1 MAFHSAWIG
10 DALGIRPQFDR
21 EYSVITSDS
30 RKANRGSIFIAL
42 PGDQFDGHDFIRA
55 AVQSGAEAV
64 ISDRNRIPSA
74 LPANVEVFAVDDT
87 VKAYRA
93 LAHAWRNTFTIPFI
107 CVAGSVGKTTTKELL
122 SAILRG
128 RYREV
133 ISTAGSQNGF
143 IGIPMTLLSIPS
155 TADMAVIEVG
165 IDEPGAM
172 VQHIEL
178 VSPTHSLLTA
188 IGPEHLE
195 KLIDLKTVAHEEGL
209 ALSLTAEKGGTVIVR
224 LDDEWIRE
232 ISNRLPSDA
241 HFWTC
246 RMKSEVGESDAGKK
260 ALLSTSVR
268 GEYIVE
274 QEVLRVTL
282 ADGSGFELALPLPGA
297 HNAGNL
303 LVAVTT
309 ACALS
314 LSPIEIQRGLSTFR
328 GVSGRSE
335 LKVLPGPT
343 PVLCDYYNANP
354 TSVEAGLD
362 VLSGLA
368 TKYHSKRKIAVLGDM
383 LELGPNEESFHRGL
397 ADKIRSTGVDSLFL
411 YGERMKW
418 LFQELSEHP
427 SSRKLSLHHF
437 TTHENLAN
445 SLAEEVQSGDAI
457 LVKGSR
463 GMKMELVWDA
473 AWKKIEPVFL
483 GEATVTGRLT

>member
-1 MAFHSAWIG
+1 MAFQSAWVG
-10 DALGIRPQFDR
+10 DTLSIQAQFDR
-21 EYSVITSDS
+21 AYSSITSDS
-30 RKANRGSIFIAL
+30 RKANGGSIFIAL
-42 PGDQFDGHDFIRA
+42 PGEKFDGHDFIHA

-64 ISDRNRIPSA
+64 IADRNRLPSA
-74 LPANVEVFAVDDT
+74 LPANVEVFAVDDS

-93 LAHAWRNTFTIPFI
+93 LAHAWRKTFSIPFI

-128 RYREV
+128 RYRDV
-133 ISTAGSQNGF
+133 ISTVGSQNGF
-143 IGIPMTLLSIPS
+143 IGIPMTLLSIPR

-165 IDEPGAM
+165 IDEPSAM
-172 VQHIEL
+172 LQHIDL
-178 VSPTHSLLTA
+178 VAPTHSLLTA

-195 KLIDLKTVAHEEGL
+195 KLIDLKTVAYEEGL
-209 ALSLTAEKGGTVIVR
+209 ALTLTAESGGTVIVR
-224 LDDEWIRE
+224 LDDECIRD
-232 ISNRLPSDA
+232 ISTRLPSEA

-246 RMKSEVGESDAGKK
+246 RMKLDDAESDIGKK

-268 GEYIVE
+268 GEYLAEHEI
-274 QEVLRVTL
+274 LRVTL

-328 GVSGRSE
+328 GVFGRSE
-335 LKVLPGPT
+335 LKVLAGPT

-354 TSVEAGLD
+354 TSVEAGLEA
-362 VLSGLA
+362 LNGLA
-368 TKYHSKRKIAVLGDM
+368 KKYHSKRKIVVLGDM
-383 LELGPNEESFHRGL
+383 LELGPNEESFHREL
-397 ADKIRSTGVDSLFL
+397 ADKIRSTGIDSLFL

-418 LFQELSEHP
+418 LLHELSENP
-427 SSRKLSLHHF
+427 TPRKIHLHHF
-437 TTHENLAN
+437 MTHEALADG
-445 SLAEEVQSGDAI
+445 LAEAVHSGDAI

-463 GMKMELVWDA
+463 GMKMELAWEA

-483 GEATVTGRLT
+483 GEATVTGKLT